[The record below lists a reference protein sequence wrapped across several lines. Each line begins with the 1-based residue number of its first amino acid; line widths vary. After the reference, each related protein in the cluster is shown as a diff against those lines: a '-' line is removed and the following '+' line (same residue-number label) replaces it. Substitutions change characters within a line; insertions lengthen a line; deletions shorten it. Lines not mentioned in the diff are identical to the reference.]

1 MRELAAIAE
10 GRLCQGDRRRA
21 CQTANGPF
29 ASWACRECRE
39 YVQPENIS
47 PWTWHLLFLH
57 RLQQA
62 GYPFRANDLSLE
74 TWLLLG
80 TVREVLNRYGKRPA
94 AIAGRTHTRAA

>member
-1 MRELAAIAE
+1 MTELAAIAE
-10 GRLCQGDRRRA
+10 GRLCEGERRRA
-21 CQTANGPF
+21 CQAANGPF

-57 RLQQA
+57 RLKEA

-80 TVREVLNRYGKRPA
+80 TVREVLNRYEKRSRTA
-94 AIAGRTHTRAA
+94 AGRMHTRAA